1 MSVKIRIAGMVGLCI
16 VALVGIVLMGWQ
28 TLGGV
33 TRGLNQI
40 VHEEF
45 LALIDN
51 EITPLIENE
60 MQPLINED
68 IAKLQGYRE
77 SIALMLEAD
86 RDVHQAFIAE
96 LNMANAKDDDA
107 KKAASEANQENIEQA
122 RERMT
127 KASKFFEGPA
137 TAELYRKFE
146 SAFDNWVKHTRGIVE
161 GNGGAVAASPAQG
174 NAAFVAMREL
184 ADQLQTLQYDAF
196 DKEVAAIEL
205 SKQPTDRKQQKT
217 ANKEKSPA
225 VAKLHRYLQSVAL
238 LQEADRNVHQAFI
251 AQLNMANVKDDDDKN
266 VIAEINQENV
276 EQARHS
282 IVEASKA
289 FEDPAAADLYQ
300 KFNTAFSDWVE
311 RSQTAIQQYDADNR
325 TERVVDNAAFSTMR
339 DLLDQLQ
346 KLQYGAIDRQ
356 VAVIEAEQQAAMQ
369 SQQQAAGQESGA
381 DLAKLQ
387 KCRQS
392 IALMQEADRK
402 MHQAMIAELT
412 LVASADPTTRSA
424 AAKAT
429 EDSIEQARQRM
440 IDASKLF
447 DSATTGEL
455 YPKFEAAFNDW
466 ADRSRSI
473 VQQYAA
479 ESEAA
484 AAADNA
490 AFDTM
495 RDLVDQLQG
504 LQYEAIDKQM
514 AAIDATKQTI
524 DQKQQQM
531 ADQKQKVIDTATAI
545 EAQAENRTFVFICIG
560 VVATVL
566 VGIFGALLSRSILKP
581 LKDCMESIVALA
593 NHSFGRK
600 CTVKS
605 RDELGQIGTAIN
617 QSIDATKKAFD
628 DIDEAAKREAQAREE
643 RAEAE
648 RQQAERERKLEAE
661 RAETERLQL
670 EKEQRQREE
679 HAQME
684 REQAE
689 KERAAAERLRNKV
702 NILLEVVNAAADG
715 DLTGKI
721 EIEGDEAID
730 ELAAG
735 IAKML
740 ADLRGLL
747 GQVTESAEQFAE
759 GSRVIAESSQTLA
772 SGAQNQSST
781 IEQMSASIEELT
793 RSIEAVKTDA
803 GEADTVAK
811 QTSRLAEQGGSA
823 VQKSIEAME
832 LIRTSSQQ
840 IGEIIQVI
848 SEIASQTN
856 LLALNAAIE
865 AARAGEHGM
874 GFAVVADEVRKLA
887 ERSNQAAGEI
897 TSLIKESSER
907 VEEGATLSEET
918 GKSLKEIIQG
928 VETTAKKISQ
938 IAAATMEQAT
948 NAHEVSSAIENV
960 AAVTEETAAGSE
972 EMASSSEQLGAQAGT
987 LRQLVGHFHT

>member
-1 MSVKIRIAGMVGLCI
+1 MSVRIRIAGMVGLCI

-45 LALIDN
+45 LALIDH

-96 LNMANAKDDDA
+96 LNIANAKDDDA
-107 KKAASEANQENIEQA
+107 KKAASEANRENIEQA
-122 RERMT
+122 RERMS

-146 SAFDNWVKHTRGIVE
+146 ATFDNWVKHTRGIVE
-161 GNGGAVAASPAQG
+161 GNGAAVAASPAQG

-217 ANKEKSPA
+217 ANKERSPA

-325 TERVVDNAAFSTMR
+325 TERVVNNAAFSTMR

-412 LVASADPTTRSA
+412 LVASADATTRSA

-447 DSATTGEL
+447 DSTTTGEL

-466 ADRSRSI
+466 AHHSHSI

-479 ESEAA
+479 ESEAT
-484 AAADNA
+484 AADNA

-524 DQKQQQM
+524 DQKQQQL

-545 EAQAENRTFVFICIG
+545 EAQAGNRTFVFICIG

-702 NILLEVVNAAADG
+702 SILLEVVNAAADG
-715 DLTGKI
+715 DLTGQI

-759 GSRVIAESSQTLA
+759 GSRVIAESSQSLA

-781 IEQMSASIEELT
+781 IEQMSASIEQLT

-928 VETTAKKISQ
+928 VEATAKKISQ
-938 IAAATMEQAT
+938 IASATMEQAT

-960 AAVTEETAAGSE
+960 AAVTEEAAAGSE

-987 LRQLVGHFHT
+987 LRQLVGHFRT